1 MENISKQI
9 HVFSTLLMQIKE
21 KIIKSCNSGSL
32 KYFSVKKI
40 PDYWTP
46 DDQKAKSV
54 RPPASCVES
63 HWVYTIKQPLF
74 LSTYLFIQLS
84 TKKSVENILGVM
96 QKSAWDI
103 VKLFPPFSKS
113 LIIARPAINI
123 QGFKINAS
131 ASRVADIYWKNKI

>member
-1 MENISKQI
+1 METISKQT

-32 KYFSVKKI
+32 KYFSVKKSQTI
-40 PDYWTP
+40 EPLMIRRP
-46 DDQKAKSV
+46 NLC
-54 RPPASCVES
+54 PPASCVES

-103 VKLFPPFSKS
+103 VKLFPLLSKS